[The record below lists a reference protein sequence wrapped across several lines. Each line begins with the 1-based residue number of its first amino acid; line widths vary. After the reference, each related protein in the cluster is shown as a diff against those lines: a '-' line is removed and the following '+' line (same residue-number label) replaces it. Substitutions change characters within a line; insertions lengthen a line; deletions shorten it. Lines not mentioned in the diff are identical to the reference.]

1 MQVMKTA
8 RLAIVAV
15 AIAALLMGGCSSM
28 NKTKKGALYGT
39 GGGAV
44 AGAGLGAIIGGGKGA
59 AIGAAVGAGVG
70 AGAGALIGNRMQKR
84 QQEIAEAIPDA
95 DVETV
100 EDDNGLTAI
109 KVTFR
114 DGILFDTGKSDLS
127 ASSRA
132 SLDKFADA
140 VKDEPDTDI
149 TIYGHTDNTGSREIN
164 EKLSQERA
172 QAVAN
177 FLKGEGI
184 PSSRFADVEGLA
196 YDSPVADNS
205 TAAGRAQ
212 NRRVEI
218 YITAN
223 RDMIARAEAGNL

>member
-1 MQVMKTA
+1 MKTA
-8 RLAIVAV
+8 RLSIVAV
-15 AIAALLMGGCSSM
+15 AIAAMLMAGCSSM
-28 NKTKKGALYGT
+28 SKTGKGALYGT
-39 GGGAV
+39 GGGAAV
-44 AGAGLGAIIGGGKGA
+44 GAGLGAIVGGGKGA
-59 AIGAAVGAGVG
+59 GIGAAVGAGVG
-70 AGAGALIGNRMQKR
+70 AGAGALIGSRMQKR
-84 QQEIAEAIPDA
+84 QQEIAQAIPDA

-127 ASSRA
+127 ASSREA
-132 SLDKFADA
+132 LDKFAAA

-149 TIYGHTDNTGSREIN
+149 AIYGHTDNTGSRAIN
-164 EKLSQERA
+164 EKLSLERA

-177 FLKGEGI
+177 FLKGDGI
-184 PSSRFADVEGLA
+184 PSSRFLDIEGLA

-218 YITAN
+218 YITTN